1 MFFEGIKNM
10 YCQNCGAENQTKSN
24 FCVVCGVPL
33 NTNSIV
39 DNETDKTTLLSDEE
53 TALLQEDSVMSNN
66 QQPNY
71 ADTSVQTT
79 YNQFACNVN
88 NYNQIVSKEEFFTK
102 LLSKNSKSWIKA
114 LWIICFITV
123 VLCAITIITG
133 NIFAVVDVVFYLVFG
148 ILLKKKQDWKI
159 ALAITCYSALGTLIT
174 MITAGMASGLFPL
187 ICGVMATKTLKKA
200 DKTYEQYKTTGVY
213 PTEQI

>member
-1 MFFEGIKNM
+1 M
-10 YCQNCGAENQTKSN
+10 YCQNCGAENKDNSI
-24 FCVVCGVPL
+24 FCMVCGTTFNL
-33 NTNSIV
+33 
-39 DNETDKTTLLSDEE
+39 DNKVEDDMDET
-53 TALLQEDSVMSNN
+53 TALLQEETTLLQADSVADNN
-66 QQPNY
+66 QQIQHVNPVIQS
-71 ADTSVQTT
+71 A
-79 YNQFACNVN
+79 YNQATQSTN
-88 NYNQIVSKEEFFTK
+88 NYNQIISKEEFFTK

-123 VLCAITIITG
+123 VLCAVTIITG
-133 NIFAVVDVVFYLVFG
+133 NIFAVADVVFYLVFG

>member
-1 MFFEGIKNM
+1 M
-10 YCQNCGAENQTKSN
+10 YCQNCGAENKDNSK
-24 FCVVCGVPL
+24 FCMVCG
-33 NTNSIV
+33 
-39 DNETDKTTLLSDEE
+39 TTLNLDNKVEDDMDET
-53 TALLQEDSVMSNN
+53 TALLQEETTLLQADSVADNN
-66 QQPNY
+66 QQIQHVNPVIQS
-71 ADTSVQTT
+71 A
-79 YNQFACNVN
+79 YNQATQSTN
-88 NYNQIVSKEEFFTK
+88 NYNQIISKEEFFTK

-123 VLCAITIITG
+123 VLCAVTIITG

>member
-1 MFFEGIKNM
+1 MGDCVM
-10 YCQNCGAENQTKSN
+10 YCQNCGAKNQANSKLCITCGIALNLGNAVEN
-24 FCVVCGVPL
+24 
-33 NTNSIV
+33 
-39 DNETDKTTLLSDEE
+39 DRDET
-53 TALLQEDSVMSNN
+53 TALLQEETTLLQEDNAMDNN
-66 QQPNY
+66 QQTCY
-71 ADTSVQTT
+71 SADAPVQPT
-79 YNQFACNVN
+79 YNQFVQSEN
-88 NYNQIVSKEEFFTK
+88 NYNQIISKEEFFTK

-123 VLCAITIITG
+123 VLCAVTIITG
-133 NIFAVVDVVFYLVFG
+133 NIFTVVDVVFYLVFG

-159 ALAITCYSALGTLIT
+159 ALVITCYSALGTLIT

>member
-1 MFFEGIKNM
+1 M
-10 YCQNCGAENQTKSN
+10 YCQNCGAENKDNSK
-24 FCVVCGVPL
+24 FCMVCG
-33 NTNSIV
+33 
-39 DNETDKTTLLSDEE
+39 TTLNLDNKVEDNMDET
-53 TALLQEDSVMSNN
+53 TALLQEETTLLQADSVADNN
-66 QQPNY
+66 QQIQHVNPVIQS
-71 ADTSVQTT
+71 A
-79 YNQFACNVN
+79 YNQATQSTN
-88 NYNQIVSKEEFFTK
+88 NYNQIISKEEFFTK

-123 VLCAITIITG
+123 VLCAVTIITG
-133 NIFAVVDVVFYLVFG
+133 NVFAVVDVVFYLVFG

>member
-1 MFFEGIKNM
+1 M
-10 YCQNCGAENQTKSN
+10 YCQNCGAENKDNSK
-24 FCVVCGVPL
+24 FCMVCG
-33 NTNSIV
+33 
-39 DNETDKTTLLSDEE
+39 TTLNLDNKVEDDMDET
-53 TALLQEDSVMSNN
+53 TALLQEETTLLQADSVADNN
-66 QQPNY
+66 QQIQHVNPVIQSAYN
-71 ADTSVQTT
+71 QTT
-79 YNQFACNVN
+79 QSTN
-88 NYNQIVSKEEFFTK
+88 NYNQIISKEEFFTK

-123 VLCAITIITG
+123 VLCAVTIITG

>member
-1 MFFEGIKNM
+1 M
-10 YCQNCGAENQTKSN
+10 YCGNCGAENKDNSN
-24 FCVVCGVPL
+24 FCIVCG
-33 NTNSIV
+33 
-39 DNETDKTTLLSDEE
+39 TTLNLDNKVEDDMGETTVLLQEE
-53 TALLQEDSVMSNN
+53 TALLQDDNILDNN
-66 QQPNY
+66 QQTCY
-71 ADTSVQTT
+71 SVDAPFQST
-79 YNQFACNVN
+79 YNQFVQEKN
-88 NYNQIVSKEEFFTK
+88 NNNQILNKEEFFTK

-123 VLCAITIITG
+123 VLCAVSIITG
-133 NIFAVVDVVFYLVFG
+133 NIFAVIDVVFYLVFG

-187 ICGVMATKTLKKA
+187 ICGVMATKTIKKA
-200 DKTYEQYKTTGVY
+200 DKAYEQYKTTGVY

>member
-1 MFFEGIKNM
+1 M
-10 YCQNCGAENQTKSN
+10 YCQNCGAENKDNSI
-24 FCVVCGVPL
+24 FCMVCGTTFNL
-33 NTNSIV
+33 
-39 DNETDKTTLLSDEE
+39 DNKVEDDMDET
-53 TALLQEDSVMSNN
+53 TALLQEETTLLQADSVADNN
-66 QQPNY
+66 QQIQHVNPVIQS
-71 ADTSVQTT
+71 A
-79 YNQFACNVN
+79 YNQATQSTN
-88 NYNQIVSKEEFFTK
+88 NYNQIISKEEFFTK

-123 VLCAITIITG
+123 VICAVTVITG